1 MDQSEKIGLARMAIN
16 ARLLLLLAGIMLILN
31 AITQSGRMGLGYLN
45 FADLMDKQ
53 AAVAGEKAP
62 GGAESMTERLSEAAS
77 ANAAAEAAGAAA
89 GATAA
94 EGEAEMMTEPDP
106 EAIATMFLE
115 AGVTSGDM
123 RLVGIASLVAAVFE
137 IWVGAVCVL
146 FSNRVNR
153 YRVLLCATSAL
164 LIVEAIYLI
173 ILILKKSFIL
183 SAAMWS
189 IALPLVLLWCAL
201 RFRKLSLADPERV
214 YAIDKNQQPA
224 PEEAAPPTVSN
235 KSLRDRA
242 MMNLSSEA
250 DGVSDLDDDP
260 EAKEESQ
267 AHDDVSET
275 PDSDDAPEAED
286 HPGLK

>member
-77 ANAAAEAAGAAA
+77 GNAAAG
-89 GATAA
+89 GTAA

>member
-153 YRVLLCATSAL
+153 YRVLRDVVHCAPARP
-164 LIVEAIYLI
+164 
-173 ILILKKSFIL
+173 
-183 SAAMWS
+183 AMVRSS
-189 IALPLVLLWCAL
+189 IQKALP
-201 RFRKLSLADPERV
+201 R
-214 YAIDKNQQPA
+214 
-224 PEEAAPPTVSN
+224 
-235 KSLRDRA
+235 
-242 MMNLSSEA
+242 
-250 DGVSDLDDDP
+250 
-260 EAKEESQ
+260 
-267 AHDDVSET
+267 
-275 PDSDDAPEAED
+275 
-286 HPGLK
+286 